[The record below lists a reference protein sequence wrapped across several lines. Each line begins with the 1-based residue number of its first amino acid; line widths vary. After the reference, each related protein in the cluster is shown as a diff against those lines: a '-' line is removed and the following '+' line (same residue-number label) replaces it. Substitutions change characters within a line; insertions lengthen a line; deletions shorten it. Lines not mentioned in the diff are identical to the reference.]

1 MYPNPYEVAEEI
13 QASIDHHEYFGTKLP
28 DDWCYAQM
36 FRERWI
42 AVGQPATGSETDGM
56 VWTYVLARWQLD
68 EGTAGIFL
76 YAARQYCGDDRRSL
90 SDRQLDL
97 MASLA
102 EGWTGTIED
111 LIETTLRLAVEFDL
125 D

>member
-1 MYPNPYEVAEEI
+1 MYPNPYDVSEEI
-13 QASIDHHEYFGTKLP
+13 ECIIDDHEYFGTEVP
-28 DDWCYAQM
+28 EDWRYAEM

-68 EGTAGIFL
+68 EGTAGRFL
-76 YAARQYCGDDRRSL
+76 YAARQYSADDRKCL
-90 SDRQLDL
+90 TDQQLNL

-102 EGWTGTIED
+102 TGWTGTTED
-111 LIETTLRLAVEFDL
+111 LIETTLRLAVEFDW